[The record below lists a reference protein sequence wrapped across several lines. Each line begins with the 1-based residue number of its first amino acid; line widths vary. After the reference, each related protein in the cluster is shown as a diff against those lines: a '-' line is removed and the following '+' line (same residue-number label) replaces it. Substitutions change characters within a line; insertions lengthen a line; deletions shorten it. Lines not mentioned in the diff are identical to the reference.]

1 MALPASGF
9 GAVTRFA
16 SSRKRRFQIAC
27 STRHLLRPCTASRT
41 PLAAL
46 WPGSFQIAEHL
57 STACAMKPHNSSE
70 CPRTFVLK
78 PALMCCFRYD
88 NGYDMTAAD
97 LTKRYADL
105 QQVSLVHPTLPRAL
119 MPVAG
124 LHPARGQAP
133 SRCDG
138 SFDWLG

>member
-1 MALPASGF
+1 MAGPHS
-9 GAVTRFA
+9 
-16 SSRKRRFQIAC
+16 
-27 STRHLLRPCTASRT
+27 T
-41 PLAAL
+41 PLAAPWL
-46 WPGSFQIAEHL
+46 GLFLIAERL
-57 STACAMKPHNSSE
+57 STAFAMKPRSSSE
-70 CPRTFVLK
+70 CPAFVTTR
-78 PALMCCFRYD
+78 MCFHFVPLQYFSRYD